1 MQSQFFHPNEE
12 MCKITSDLAGGLFK
26 KWVDDDSVTF
36 FESILMVQVENWIWD
51 QISSNLATSEKNP
64 FLSGTKIYFKQEKSI
79 WWPKIFFWIF
89 FI

>member
-1 MQSQFFHPNEE
+1 MDF
-12 MCKITSDLAGGLFK
+12 KK

-36 FESILMVQVENWIWD
+36 FETALVAQVENWIWD
-51 QISSNLATSEKNP
+51 QFSSNLATSEKNP

-79 WWPKIFFWIF
+79 CPSKIFFWIF